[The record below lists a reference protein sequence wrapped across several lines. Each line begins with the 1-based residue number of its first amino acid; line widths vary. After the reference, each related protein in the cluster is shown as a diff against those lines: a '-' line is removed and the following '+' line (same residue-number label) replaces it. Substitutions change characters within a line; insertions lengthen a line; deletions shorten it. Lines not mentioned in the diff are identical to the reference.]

1 MAFPDIVIWIFGVEY
16 PELVADTRTCVR
28 LLCCGFLP
36 LALASLLNSY
46 YLFIERPIISI
57 YMTFLCCLVMPV
69 AGVVVGS
76 SFGLNGVWI
85 GMGLGSFLGVGAMSA
100 AILVKRGRHGFP
112 LLLPLQREAKI
123 VMFDLVLTEED
134 IVRTSKD
141 VAAALP
147 DEIAQRAALM
157 VEEVFM
163 TVRER
168 NPGRKRILGE
178 VTLDLNDGVVMTL
191 RDDGVIFDIT
201 DADAKVSSLR
211 TYLVASV
218 MRQQQGRL
226 NMVTAGFNRNV
237 FRFA

>member
-1 MAFPDIVIWIFGVEY
+1 M
-16 PELVADTRTCVR
+16 
-28 LLCCGFLP
+28 
-36 LALASLLNSY
+36 
-46 YLFIERPIISI
+46 
-57 YMTFLCCLVMPV
+57 
-69 AGVVVGS
+69 
-76 SFGLNGVWI
+76 
-85 GMGLGSFLGVGAMSA
+85 
-100 AILVKRGRHGFP
+100 
-112 LLLPLQREAKI
+112 LLPRRREAKI
-123 VMFDLVLTEED
+123 RMFDLVLTEED

-168 NPGRKRILGE
+168 NLGRKRILGE

>member
-1 MAFPDIVIWIFGVEY
+1 
-16 PELVADTRTCVR
+16 
-28 LLCCGFLP
+28 
-36 LALASLLNSY
+36 
-46 YLFIERPIISI
+46 
-57 YMTFLCCLVMPV
+57 
-69 AGVVVGS
+69 
-76 SFGLNGVWI
+76 
-85 GMGLGSFLGVGAMSA
+85 MSV

-112 LLLPLQREAKI
+112 LLLPRQREAKI
-123 VMFDLVLTEED
+123 MMFDLVLTEED
-134 IVRTSKD
+134 IVRTSKS